1 MGICFIFLT
10 IGLLKNV
17 SARSIPEY
25 DLCMEACGEDP
36 HEDDFAETIKVDAC
50 RDKCNYEER
59 NRCLEKHKHSVVQ
72 KRECWKSA
80 LDRCIVRCGDYPICI
95 QMCRYSH
102 TPPMQ

>member
-80 LDRCIVRCGDYPICI
+80 LDRCIE
-95 QMCRYSH
+95 MCRYSH